1 MSQHVRRTIT
11 VTITETWTWVWQPD
25 PAATTAE
32 DVQADGRKLSL
43 RRRTVSESMV
53 YELNAPSQEQP

>member
-25 PAATTAE
+25 PAATAA
-32 DVQADGRKLSL
+32 QGAHADGCKLSL

-53 YELNAPSQEQP
+53 YELNSPPQEQS